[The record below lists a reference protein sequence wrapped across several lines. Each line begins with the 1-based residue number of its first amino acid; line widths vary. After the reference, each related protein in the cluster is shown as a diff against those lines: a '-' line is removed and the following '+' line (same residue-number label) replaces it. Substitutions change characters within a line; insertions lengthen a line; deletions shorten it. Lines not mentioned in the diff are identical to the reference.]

1 VSWGGLEINSYKLA
15 KWLKEKGHDI
25 LMLAPGSSP
34 IFLES
39 KKTGIGT
46 QAIKPFFKYADPFEA
61 WEISRW
67 LKKEKNE
74 ALIVATS
81 KDIHLS
87 VLASLLSG
95 KDFKVYYFQH
105 MEIGRDKKDFIHSFF
120 YKKLNGWISP
130 LSWLAQNTRERTKM
144 PSEKIHVIP
153 LCIEVEKFSNLPS
166 SKEEARTFFNLPQ
179 GVFLAGIIGRL
190 DPGKGQHILIEALKI
205 LKEKGTEVH
214 ILLLGD
220 ETMNDTRAYLTNLKK
235 SVQEYGLSH
244 LVHFRPFSNETPM
257 AFKAL
262 DVFVMASVAETYGMV
277 TIESMASG
285 IPVIGAE
292 AGGTKY
298 LIRKNSTGLFF
309 KNQNAED
316 LAEKIKRIKTN
327 PSLASGLGNN
337 GRKFAAENYS
347 HHLMCE
353 KIISLLS
360 EKNQHLPKPPA
371 LS

>member
-1 VSWGGLEINSYKLA
+1 
-15 KWLKEKGHDI
+15 
-25 LMLAPGSSP
+25 
-34 IFLES
+34 
-39 KKTGIGT
+39 
-46 QAIKPFFKYADPFEA
+46 
-61 WEISRW
+61 
-67 LKKEKNE
+67 
-74 ALIVATS
+74 
-81 KDIHLS
+81 
-87 VLASLLSG
+87 
-95 KDFKVYYFQH
+95 
-105 MEIGRDKKDFIHSFF
+105 
-120 YKKLNGWISP
+120 
-130 LSWLAQNTRERTKM
+130 
-144 PSEKIHVIP
+144 
-153 LCIEVEKFSNLPS
+153 
-166 SKEEARTFFNLPQ
+166 
-179 GVFLAGIIGRL
+179 VFLAGIIGRL

-277 TIESMASG
+277 TIEAMASG